1 MTVDPDKTTENETA
15 VAETATKEAY
25 TATAFLSG
33 MNSARYG
40 MLLND
45 FHNALQMG
53 LNK

>member
-1 MTVDPDKTTENETA
+1 MPADTDKTTENETS
-15 VAETATKEAY
+15 VSETATEEAY